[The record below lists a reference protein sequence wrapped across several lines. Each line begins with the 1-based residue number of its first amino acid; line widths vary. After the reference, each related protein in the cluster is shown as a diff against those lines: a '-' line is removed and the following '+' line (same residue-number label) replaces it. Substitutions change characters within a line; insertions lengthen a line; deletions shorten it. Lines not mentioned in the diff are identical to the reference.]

1 VPKMVVVDDN
11 ISDLEDIQAMV
22 STIAVVEWT
31 GCYTRPQEALLDMA
45 RSAPDVVI
53 AAVEM
58 MEMNGL
64 SFTRKLQE
72 ILPGVH
78 VIVAARNDHYAREA
92 YEVGARGYLIKPF
105 EKESLMRLLG
115 KVLS

>member
-1 VPKMVVVDDN
+1 MVVVDDN
-11 ISDLEDIQAMV
+11 ISDLEDIQEMV

-31 GCYTRPQEALLDMA
+31 RGYTRPQEALLDMT

-53 AAVEM
+53 TAVEM
-58 MEMNGL
+58 IEMNGL

-72 ILPGVH
+72 IHPGVP
-78 VIVAARNDHYAREA
+78 VIVTARNDHYAREA

-105 EKESLMRLLG
+105 EKESLIRLLEN
-115 KVLS
+115 VLS